1 MKKNLL
7 FIVCLTLFAMA
18 WGSAFS
24 WAADPVVVNPKAKFP
39 EGPVMIGHLL
49 YYAEYGGHTVTTW
62 DGKENKVFWKQD
74 GCGPSAVVP
83 YGKGFL
89 VTCYDSGSIVEI
101 SAQGKTVRKWDKAP
115 DGKPLLG
122 PNDFTPDKKGGVYF
136 SASGP
141 WESDPIVGKIF
152 HIDAKGNLKEVAANL
167 HYANGLA
174 LTADGKILFCVE
186 SEAARIIQFKVAP
199 DGSLSDR
206 RLFIRIGQVDEKSG
220 PYAYPDGIKL
230 DSKGNLWIGHY
241 SQGRILVVNPKKKL
255 IASYDVPSPA
265 SPNLCFGPGE
275 KVIYVMAVDDVK
287 NPPYMGKVYKVKVK

>member
-1 MKKNLL
+1 M
-7 FIVCLTLFAMA
+7 TLIAMA

-24 WAADPVVVNPKAKFP
+24 WAAEPEVINPKAEFP
-39 EGPVMIGHLL
+39 EGPVMVGHLL
-49 YYAEYGGHTVTTW
+49 YYADYGGHTVTTW

-174 LTADGKILFCVE
+174 LTADGKTLFCVE

-199 DGSLSDR
+199 DSSLSDR

-230 DSKGNLWIGHY
+230 DSEGNLWIGLPATMCLHPLRPTFA
-241 SQGRILVVNPKKKL
+241 SGLVKR
-255 IASYDVPSPA
+255 
-265 SPNLCFGPGE
+265 
-275 KVIYVMAVDDVK
+275 
-287 NPPYMGKVYKVKVK
+287 